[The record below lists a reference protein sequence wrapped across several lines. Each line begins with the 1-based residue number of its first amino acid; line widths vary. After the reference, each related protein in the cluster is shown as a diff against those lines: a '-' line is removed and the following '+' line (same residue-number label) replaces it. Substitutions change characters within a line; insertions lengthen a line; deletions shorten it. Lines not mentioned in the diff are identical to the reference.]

1 MPYIDVNTC
10 LKDKVFQKSDNVN
23 VESRKLVFSYIDFG
37 SLSLHHNGHIMLNE
51 EMIDL
56 KRVANTSNTNG
67 YDLFFKDC
75 KFSAFNAVGITWNK
89 SIVIKSSLIEKVKI
103 KSSFFKERFYVN
115 PQYREDQEEYI
126 CKIPSFIVEDTTFEH
141 NFKLHNCEIDL
152 VNINNTDFEKNADF
166 FKSKFLQSKPIEF
179 KSINFRGLAL
189 FGDCEFKDKLL
200 LEYVTFEKLSH
211 FREATFENG
220 LDLEKSNIEKEMN
233 FYGAKELNSNKSKKA
248 TSQETYRIIKYNF
261 QKVGNIIEA
270 NRYHSLEL
278 EKRKNFLDT
287 KKDIYFYD
295 WLMFQLNWMTSRFST
310 NWARVVCWICAVGAL
325 TIFFNYFT
333 IFKDLFFHP
342 NHFKIDYISKAFN
355 AFFKYISIFNVDKS
369 FYNSNPMLF
378 FLNKVAL
385 GYLYYQFIVA
395 VRKDTKR

>member
-1 MPYIDVNTC
+1 MSYVDVNTC
-10 LKDKVFQKSDNVN
+10 LKDKVFQESEYIK
-23 VESRKLVFSYIDFG
+23 VESGKLVFAGIDFG
-37 SLSLHHNGHIMLNE
+37 SISLNHNQSILINE
-51 EMIDL
+51 QVIDL
-56 KRVANTSNTNG
+56 KKVDNTSYTNG
-67 YDLFFKDC
+67 LNILFENC
-75 KFSAFNAVGITWNK
+75 KFREFNVIGITWNK
-89 SIVIKSSLIEKVKI
+89 SIVIKSSTVEKIKI

-141 NFKLHNCEIDL
+141 NFKLHNCKVDF

-166 FKSKFLQSKPIEF
+166 FKSRFLQSKPIEF

-189 FGDCEFKDKLL
+189 FGECEFKDKLL

-220 LDLEKSNIEKEMN
+220 LDLEKANIEKEMN
-233 FYGAKELNSNKSKKA
+233 FYGAKELDSDKSKKV

-261 QKVGNIIEA
+261 QKVGNTIEA

-278 EKRKNFLDT
+278 EKRKTFLDT

-295 WLMFQLNWMTSRFST
+295 WLIFQLNWMTSRFST
-310 NWARVVCWICAVGAL
+310 SWIRVMCWICAVGVL
-325 TIFFNYFT
+325 TILFNHFT
-333 IFKDLFFHP
+333 IIKDLFFHP
-342 NHFKIDYISKAFN
+342 YHFKADYIQKAFN
-355 AFFKYISIFNVDKS
+355 AFFKYISIFNADKS
-369 FYNSNPMLF
+369 FYNANPMLF